1 MTSPRRIA
9 VVGAGPAGTALALG
23 LVRHGH
29 DVTLVSDRTAEEIRQ
44 GSVMSSQ
51 VTFES
56 ALEVEDS
63 LGITELLPAAP
74 PIATMSYVTERLD
87 GTRAAFDTRL
97 STPARSV
104 DQRVRLPLLIEEIE
118 RLRREVGR

>member
-1 MTSPRRIA
+1 MSSPRRIA

-29 DVTLVSDRTAEEIRQ
+29 DVTLVSDRTAEEIRK

-74 PIATMSYVTERLD
+74 PIATMSFVTSDSTAPGPR
-87 GTRAAFDTRL
+87 
-97 STPARSV
+97 STPGCPPPPGPWTSGSGF
-104 DQRVRLPLLIEEIE
+104 PC
-118 RLRREVGR
+118 